1 MKFRLPL
8 LLRTAVLSCCAAVAP
23 LASTFATGSLFTAA
37 AVAFSLPL
45 ASAAELSKDVTLDN
59 SSSVSKTVD
68 EVNDDTG
75 TDPKYGMITVGG
87 DVIRVGDKTLTVN
100 STTDKDKWSG
110 LYSAHAG
117 SGINAFVFNQTCLT
131 GDGSFAL
138 VFQNGNS
145 TTSSPQTTLG
155 TADNSSGFIAKDGI
169 DKFTGRIL
177 LMNVWNNSASAN
189 YGGDVLSKAE
199 IVFAKDKGEYNVG
212 GTVYTCATN
221 RNSHGLNLTSNA
233 TLSGI
238 SGEQNANTATDRPSQ
253 TPCITT
259 SNAGTTL
266 TLTGGCTKN
275 TTYSFA
281 GNVGAS
287 NRTINLAM
295 TGGNQTF
302 SGTNY
307 LGTVNVSG
315 GSLTLGGTTTA
326 MGKMAVEE
334 GASLTLSGKLVLPSD
349 FTGIANGGTLTI
361 SDGAKLDVSALLSTV
376 DVTEGTNDSI
386 TLVTGNGTV
395 SSGSITEW
403 DSIIT
408 SGKIGLTWTYS
419 NGVLSYTST
428 LHELTYSSKT
438 ALTWTNDA
446 TGFDGGKSFS
456 AGDMVT
462 FTGETAVTLGG
473 SITSAK
479 VTIAENADITLTGN
493 GNKLTAGNMVLNG
506 TLTLKDDALASGT
519 KFDASGTGTLKIDVG
534 SSSQFTSAASVKDF
548 QGTLQIASGRF
559 KLDQTVSA
567 STIEVKNGGQLWV
580 NISGTNGNTINLSGT
595 GWEGDTPNSAVGK
608 AAIRLANAGN
618 SINTVTLSGTIKAND
633 GVEICVFSSTERG
646 IISGVLEGSETL
658 TKTGQGTLEISG
670 TGSGDT
676 PGNITHTGKMIV
688 ADGVL
693 QIGKSYTNF
702 NTIAFARI
710 EVQSGAELHFHHGT
724 ASFSDTEIV
733 LNGGLLY
740 HALNS
745 PNSELTFGTVTVGT
759 DSKIRLRKEQPK
771 NKVHISTLNL
781 SASLTVSD
789 QDGNAHSGLIVTNTK
804 VSNNTDTPATL
815 SGKITTDN
823 FSKTGEG
830 NWMLA
835 RGASLTITGK
845 LEMNYKGGLDFSDGT
860 LTLNNGA
867 TLNYTVANGVIAGS
881 EAGISLLDADDDTD
895 TTAAN
900 LIEITSANLAT
911 GATVSISISS
921 DLRRTAG
928 TINLGILKTGD
939 QAVDADRITLSNTL
953 QLAGWKLDK
962 DDTEATHWALV
973 KGAAAELNWDSAWK
987 ISPEKQPANVKS
999 ADLEVS
1005 AGTPYEAPYYSDLGG
1020 SGSVFFSVA
1029 TSTDPSYTGTYSD
1042 GNAYTAI
1049 NLQGEGNANLIV
1061 CGGKVVVDGVG
1072 TGESLTS
1079 DTWINAAAGQYKALV
1094 GGNYANN
1101 WNGSEAMNLIG
1112 DTHIQVTGATVGT
1125 IIGGNYK
1132 DGLNASHTGDSY
1144 ITVAERGNVT
1154 GAIIGAGL
1162 VAHKASP
1169 SMKGDTNIFIYT
1181 TLNENSST
1189 LNNEAPHMVVGGFA
1203 YGTNVAFNATLEG
1216 NTNITVDLPETAEDG
1231 ASFGKH
1237 IVGGNANM
1245 GEYDE
1250 NYAGGTQ
1257 TIVGNTNVTLKLC
1270 DASMGGYMAVGGS
1283 WVKGNGDGQ
1292 TISTITGTSTMT
1304 VESGNFGHVISGSYV
1319 NGGNCT
1325 ASVGN
1330 TVLQLNGGSFNNVVG
1345 ASAVGRGSSGTLKIG
1360 TTGEDGKFTAGTS
1373 KVTISGTA
1381 SVGWTTIGGFW
1392 LDGSDGEITAKLG
1405 DIEVNIN
1412 GGTVSDISGGTF
1424 SARDDGSVTQ
1434 GDITVN
1440 LTYGKVNGWVYA
1452 AGEQR
1457 GNAGITTRSTTVNIG
1472 TGVNIKNT
1480 QVFGGYW
1487 VGRNENDGSVTY
1499 ASKVTGDRTLNFTD
1513 AGEYTNITVQNG
1525 FYDFDIVNVKEE
1537 TGKVTL
1543 NNGIQKKWDKEAAEQ
1558 TGDTLSFISF
1568 KKAGAGT
1575 LVLKDA
1581 KQDVITVSAGTLSM
1595 GTGGNNATS
1604 VVVADRAT
1612 LSLGSSGSNILSS
1625 VTVNTGG
1632 TLDATAGGTS
1642 VGGSLAL
1649 RSGSTLALG
1658 EAALNLNGTLT
1669 INHGLMLSTTK
1680 DLRDVRK
1687 VNMLLADG
1695 ITQCTLCGDGI
1706 ATPEDVPMLLADG
1719 ISQCTLGGDGTAT
1732 LEDGHTSLAA
1742 DSLTSFTANGTN
1754 IDLDT
1759 LVLYY
1764 GNGELRLMT
1773 DLSLLGDYY
1782 SDTLGETGNAGV
1794 GTAMADEVLSTHP
1807 VTGTPLA
1814 NVLER
1819 MDDLIDAGNLSAA
1832 RKLAAS
1838 LAGSTVTALGHAQKN
1853 ALRDLM
1859 GTIRDR
1865 MGTLG
1870 VNDLVVNDDLPN
1882 FHLWA
1887 QGNTNYAKLDS
1898 KRDQAGYTLNTYGG
1912 TVGADADFTENVS
1925 AGIAFT
1931 AAWGDLDAQAAETAT
1946 GDLDG
1951 YYLSLYAQAKGT
1963 RQTHKLILTGATFD
1977 ATLNRTVSYGT
1988 GNYRANGST
1997 NGSGF
2002 GAMYEGSYDF
2012 YLNEDRDAFFRPWVN
2027 LSVVHSQ
2034 TDAYTETGEADN
2046 AALRIGKQEM
2056 TTATFAAGVS
2066 FAGAMS
2072 ENLLG
2077 RPVWGEFRAGVSQD
2091 AGDDRCTADVGFAGM
2106 SAYTGTLKGAKEGR
2120 TALQLGAGLNV
2131 PVGEQSNVY
2140 FNVNAAFRSHASSVS
2155 GSVGYRYDF

>member
-68 EVNDDTG
+68 EVNEG
-75 TDPKYGMITVGG
+75 IVTDPKYGMITADSQKI
-87 DVIRVGDKTLTVN
+87 DVKNCTMTVKATEDKSL
-100 STTDKDKWSG
+100 SKWSG
-110 LYSAHAG
+110 LSIQGKSVAG
-117 SGINAFVFNQTCLT
+117 DNFSFENVTLS
-131 GDGSFAL
+131 GDGNFAL
-138 VFQNGNS
+138 AFRNGG
-145 TTSSPQTTLG
+145 G
-155 TADNSSGFIAKDGI
+155 TAQSTSANLTFNESST
-169 DKFTGRIL
+169 FTGRIL
-177 LMNVWNNSASAN
+177 LVNVFNNSCTAN
-189 YGGDVLSKAE
+189 YGGGVLKNAE
-199 IVFAKDKGEYNVG
+199 IVFAKNGEDYSIG
-212 GTVYTCATN
+212 GDLVRCGTN
-221 RNSHGLNLTSNA
+221 RFTYNLNLTGDAN
-233 TLSGI
+233 LSGI
-238 SGEQNANTATDRPSQ
+238 SGEAASGDAKTPGIVANADN
-253 TPCITT
+253 
-259 SNAGTTL
+259 TTL
-266 TLTGGCTKN
+266 TLTGGCTTN

-287 NRTINLAM
+287 DRTINLAM

-307 LGTVNVSG
+307 LGMVNVSG

-326 MGKMAVEE
+326 MGKMAVGE

-376 DVTEGTNDSI
+376 DVTEGTNGSI

-395 SSGSITEW
+395 NSGSITEW

-428 LHELTYSSKT
+428 LHELTYSSET

-446 TGFDGGKSFS
+446 TGFDGDKSFS

-473 SITSAK
+473 AITSAK
-479 VTIAENADITLTGN
+479 VTIAKNADITLTGN

-534 SSSQFTSAASVKDF
+534 GNGEFYSAVSVSDF

-559 KLDQTVSA
+559 KFDQTVRA
-567 STIEVKNGGQLWV
+567 STIKVNGGQLWV
-580 NISGTNGNTINLSGT
+580 YASEPNANAINLSGT
-595 GWEGDTPNSAVGK
+595 GWEGDGTNSVGK

-646 IISGVLEGSETL
+646 IISGVLEGSGTL

-702 NTIAFARI
+702 NTIAFERI

-759 DSKIRLRKEQPK
+759 DSKIRLRKERPN

-804 VSNNTDTPATL
+804 VSNNTDTPVTL
-815 SGKITTDN
+815 SGKITTAN
-823 FSKTGEG
+823 FSKTKEG
-830 NWMLA
+830 SFALA
-835 RGASLTITGK
+835 EGASLTITGK
-845 LEMNYKGGLDFSDGT
+845 LEMNYKGGLDFSGGT
-860 LTLNNGA
+860 LTLNDGA
-867 TLNYTVANGVIAGS
+867 TLNYTVANGVIAGT

-900 LIEITSANLAT
+900 LIEITSANMAT
-911 GATVSISISS
+911 DATVSISISS

-939 QAVDADRITLSNTL
+939 QAVTEDRITLSNTL
-953 QLAGWKLDK
+953 TLAGWKLDK

-973 KGAAAELNWDSAWK
+973 KGTAAELNWDSAWN
-987 ISPEKQPANVKS
+987 ISSGNQPVNVKS

-1005 AGTPYEAPYYSDLGG
+1005 AGTPYEAPYYSDSGG

-1029 TSTDPSYTGTYSD
+1029 TSTDPSYTGTYPD
-1042 GNAYTAI
+1042 GKAYTAI

-1061 CGGKVVVDGVG
+1061 CGGKVVVDGGG

-1079 DTWINAAAGQYKALV
+1079 DTWINAATGKYKALV

-1101 WNGSEAMNLIG
+1101 WNGSGAMNLIG

-1132 DGLNASHTGDSY
+1132 DGKDATHTGNSY
-1144 ITVAERGNVT
+1144 ITVADRGNVT

-1162 VAHKASP
+1162 VAHNATP
-1169 SMKGDTNIFIYT
+1169 SMKGNTNIFIYT
-1181 TLNENSST
+1181 TLNDNSST

-1203 YGTNVAFNATLEG
+1203 YGDNVAFNATLEG
-1216 NTNITVDLPETAEDG
+1216 NTNITVDFTETTEDG

-1250 NYAGGTQ
+1250 NYAGRGTQ

-1304 VESGNFGHVISGSYV
+1304 VESGMFGHVISGSYV

-1345 ASAVGRGSSGTLKIG
+1345 ASAVGSGSSGTLKIG
-1360 TTGEDGKFTAGTS
+1360 TTGEDGNFTAGTS

-1381 SVGWTTIGGFW
+1381 LVGWTMIGGFW
-1392 LDGSDGEITAKLG
+1392 LDGSDGEITAELG

-1440 LTYGKVNGWVYA
+1440 LKDGKVNGWVYA

-1472 TGVNIKNT
+1472 TDVNIENT

-1487 VGRNENDGSVTY
+1487 VGRDENDGNNVTY

-1513 AGEYTNITVQNG
+1513 AGEYTNITNQNG
-1525 FYDFDIVNVKEE
+1525 FYDFDVVNVKEE

-1568 KKAGAGT
+1568 KKTGAGT

-1595 GTGGNNATS
+1595 VTGGNNATS

-1612 LSLGSSGSNILSS
+1612 LSLGSSGSNTLTA

-1680 DLRDVRK
+1680 DLRGVRK

-1887 QGNTNYAKLDS
+1887 LGNTNYAKLDS